1 MTLTAEQLEILD
13 LARDFAAGELA
24 PNAEHWDAAMA
35 LPAELFG
42 SLAEMGFTGMVTP
55 EAHGG
60 LGLQPTGYYP
70 VLAALAH
77 ADASPALAIAV
88 HNSVAQ
94 LLAQVDAAGFSEV
107 LSGMADGSIRATA
120 AMNEGDLDPVVGEFE
135 ARVAADRMSGTK
147 SWVIEASSSSAFLVV
162 AAEGE
167 GSSAFLVRSSDAVT
181 FSGRRTTMGLRALE
195 LSDVTFSDAP
205 VTRVG
210 GAGDGHR
217 VMAAW
222 LAHFRAAVAAVG
234 LGIAQASV
242 DHAVRYSQE
251 REQFGRPLARFDAIQ
266 AKLADM
272 EARTVAARG
281 ALMEMSV
288 LSGTEKGARA
298 AAAAKLVASEA
309 AMFASDEAV
318 QIFGGYGYMR
328 DYPVE
333 KLMRD
338 AKGTEILG
346 GTSETLRRHLA
357 DELLRGDA

>member
-1 MTLTAEQLEILD
+1 MLTAEQLEILD

-24 PNAEHWDAAMA
+24 PNAEHWDAAQA
-35 LPAELFG
+35 LPAGLFG
-42 SLAEMGFTGMVTP
+42 TLAEMGFTGMVTP
-55 EAHGG
+55 EVHGG
-60 LGLQPTGYYP
+60 LGLEPSGYYP

-77 ADASPALAIAV
+77 ADASPALALAS
-88 HNSVAQ
+88 HNAIAQ
-94 LLAQVDAAGFSEV
+94 LLSQVDGSAFGDV
-107 LSGMADGSIRATA
+107 LSGMAEGSIRAA
-120 AMNEGDLDPVVGEFE
+120 AAVQEGDLDPVVQDFE
-135 ARVAADRMSGTK
+135 VRMAGDRLNGTK
-147 SWVIEASSSSAFLVV
+147 SWVVEAASASTFLVV

-167 GSSAFLVRSSDAVT
+167 GSSAFLVRSGDAVSV
-181 FSGRRTTMGLRALE
+181 SGRRTTMGVRALE
-195 LSDVTFSDAP
+195 LSDVTFSDAA
-205 VTRVG
+205 VVRVG
-210 GAGDGHR
+210 GAGDGAR
-217 VMAAW
+217 IMMAW
-222 LAHFRAAVAAVG
+222 QGHFRATVAAVA

-251 REQFGRPLARFDAIQ
+251 REQFGRPLARLDAIQ
-266 AKLADM
+266 AKMANM

-281 ALMEMSV
+281 AVSEMGA
-288 LSGTEKGARA
+288 LSGSKEGARA

-346 GTSETLRRHLA
+346 GTSETLRRFLA
-357 DELLRGDA
+357 KELLSGDA